1 LIAGN
6 SLPGAPPNV
15 PQLRAQLAAAEKD
28 DDNDAVAELSR
39 RILETTPNDSKLWEK
54 LARTQFVLKDFDRC
68 AATLDRWEKAVKP
81 RPAAIEDFRGDV
93 ASEKEDYKSAEAH
106 WRAFIA
112 AKPSPADAAETY
124 KKLANLCVD
133 QSRWPENLEFRS
145 RVIELKDNAPNRVE
159 RATAFLRLH
168 RWDEAYIGINKANA
182 LGPSDAMVK
191 EWFPQ
196 FERLQRFL
204 PQIKALDAQI
214 AKSPN
219 DIAPLLDQARAFIL
233 ADRRLLA
240 QENGEKALKIQ
251 PGSMRARIQTAEA
264 LLDSNQADAAAKLQV
279 SSSLVR
285 AKDHH
290 VAEKALADLGANDTL
305 LLQNPK
311 NADALAARAKVLYE
325 LKQPTLALTDA
336 QAALA
341 INDKSAAAQF
351 DAAHIF
357 DELGQ
362 KKEALA
368 HARIATELDPN
379 DWIKWAYRGTL
390 EKERADFGAAIES
403 LTHSLNLRETV
414 LALNE
419 REQCERRTG
428 KVKEADA
435 DVRRIHELPASHE

>member
-1 LIAGN
+1 LVAGN

-28 DDNDAVAELSR
+28 DDKDAVAELSR
-39 RILETTPNDSKLWEK
+39 RILETAPNDSKLWEK
-54 LARTQFVLKDFDRC
+54 LARTQFALKDFDRC

-93 ASEKEDYKSAEAH
+93 ASEKEDYKSAEAY

-112 AKPSPADAAETY
+112 AKPSRADAAETY

-159 RATAFLRLH
+159 RATAFLRLR
-168 RWDEAYIGINKANA
+168 RWDEAYIDINKANA
-182 LGPSDAMVK
+182 LDPSDATVK
-191 EWFPQ
+191 QWFPQ

-204 PQIKALDAQI
+204 PQIKAVDSQI

-219 DIAPLLDQARAFIL
+219 DIAPLLDQARVFIL
-233 ADRRLLA
+233 ADRPLLA

-279 SSSLVR
+279 STNLVR
-285 AKDHH
+285 AYDHH
-290 VAEKALADLGANDTL
+290 VAEKALADLGADDTL

-311 NADALAARAKVLYE
+311 NPDALAARAKVLYE
-325 LKQPTLALTDA
+325 LGQPTLALPDA

-341 INDKSAAAQF
+341 INEKSAAAQF

-362 KKEALA
+362 KKDALA
-368 HARIATELDPN
+368 HAKTATDLDPN
-379 DWIKWAYRGTL
+379 DWRKWCFLGMT
-390 EKERADFGAAIES
+390 EKERADFPAAIES
-403 LTHSLNLRETV
+403 LTRSLKLHETV
-414 LALNE
+414 LALGQ
-419 REQCERRTG
+419 REECERRIG

-435 DVRRIHELPASHE
+435 DANRIHELPASHE